1 MDVDQCI
8 DVWQVHNRHVSE
20 IESLGLQKLT
30 IATDVGFPV
39 SFFPHLCY
47 C

>member
-1 MDVDQCI
+1 MHRCLAGTQ
-8 DVWQVHNRHVSE
+8 QARE